1 MATIT
6 HTQTL
11 WSTDVLELGQ
21 TSLISISG
29 GGPNPNLVITDS
41 VTSNVLTM
49 TLTSSILAP
58 SDFTI
63 QHVSS
68 AQRYSQAG
76 INGQIRNLDRATILR
91 ICDNVG
97 TISTSEATYFDGS
110 GFFGDLTNILAINQN
125 GTDFVFV
132 TDYANGGIVTLR
144 ADAQGNLSERSSIVD
159 DGAHA
164 FAKMSSLAS
173 VKVYEQTYILGASQ
187 TENALNVFRVG
198 ANGELTYVSGLG
210 LENLLPVDLP
220 TDIDI
225 VVSGNQTFVLMTS
238 YGTNSLTVF
247 ELFSDGVLNF
257 VSQAVDTLDTRFRG
271 AKSLDTIQIDGQT
284 FVVVAGNDGGLSVF
298 RLLPNGQLLISD
310 TIVDTTDMALQ
321 NVQHVEFVQVEGQV
335 EIWAYAT
342 GDKGLSRLSADFGMS
357 GITATGQNGTAH
369 NDILTFAGVGGTIN
383 GFAGDDLLIESVG
396 NDTMIGGAGADVF
409 VFSNLSGSDIIQDF
423 NVLED
428 KIDFS
433 AIKGLSSFADLAISV
448 SSGHVILSYQNKT
461 WTIQYGANQTPTLAQ
476 LSAAITFSTGRVFME
491 EKVIARLNEVVGD
504 GNANNLWGTS
514 QDDRILGL
522 AGNDVFHWSA
532 GADIFNGSAGNDLV
546 SYLNATQSA
555 IINLADSASAAGA
568 AAGDTYI
575 SIETIEGSQFSD
587 LITGDSAANRFLGG
601 GGNDQMFGGAGSD
614 ILIGGAGAD
623 VLNGGEGTDTA
634 SYATSTTAQ
643 YIDLQVSGLNSGTE
657 ALGDTYS
664 SIENLIGGSGSD
676 TIRGN
681 AGNNFIS
688 GGAGN
693 DLIVGRHGNDVLQGA
708 AGNDILVGGLG
719 ADALKG
725 GAGTDIA
732 SYATSTTGQYIDLQV
747 VGVNTGAEAL
757 GDTYSDIENLVG
769 GSGSDDIRGDDG
781 DNVINGGSGYDLI
794 SGREG
799 DDTLLGGLGGD
810 TLDGGDGNDVLNGGS
825 GDDRLL
831 GQNGDD
837 RLVGAVGDDMLID
850 YSGDNV
856 MLGDEGAD
864 ILFDGIGNSS
874 LFGGDGNDQMKGAGG
889 DDQLYGGAGND
900 FLNGGAGNDIL
911 RGDQGD
917 DFILGGAGAD
927 NFVFQANTGADI
939 VADISL
945 AEDHLL
951 LSIGLTKGVTD
962 PAEIVNQFASI
973 VGGKTILDFGDGDSI
988 VLVGVTNMSALSD
1001 MILVS

>member
-1 MATIT
+1 MAMIT

-11 WSTDVLELGQ
+11 WSTDVFELGQ
-21 TSLISISG
+21 TSLISIFG
-29 GGPNPNLVITDS
+29 GGPNPNLMITDS

-49 TLTSSILAP
+49 TLTSSIIDP

-68 AQRYSQAG
+68 AQRYSQTG
-76 INGQIRNLDRATILR
+76 LNGQVRNLDRATILR

-110 GFFGDLTNILAINQN
+110 GFFGDLTNVLAINQN
-125 GTDFVFV
+125 GMDFVFV
-132 TDYANGGIVTLR
+132 TDYANGGIATLR
-144 ADAQGNLSERSSIVD
+144 ADAQGNLTELSSIVD
-159 DGAHA
+159 DSTHD
-164 FAKMSSLAS
+164 FARMSSLAS
-173 VKVYEQTYILGASQ
+173 VKVYDQTYVLGASQ

-225 VVSGNQTFVLMTS
+225 VISGNQTFVLMTS

-257 VSQAVDTLDTRFRG
+257 VSQAVDTLGTRFRG

-284 FVVVAGNDGGLSVF
+284 FVVIAGNDGGLTVF
-298 RLLPNGQLLISD
+298 RLLPNGQLLIAD
-310 TIVDTTDMALQ
+310 TIIDTMDMALQ
-321 NVQHVEFVQVEGQV
+321 NIEHVEFVQVEGHA

-342 GDKGLSRLSADFGMS
+342 GDRGLSRLSVDFGTS
-357 GITATGQNGTAH
+357 GITATGQNGTAN
-369 NDILTFAGVGGTIN
+369 NDILTFASSGGTIN
-383 GFAGDDLLIESVG
+383 GFAGDDLLIESAG

-409 VFSNLSGSDIIQDF
+409 IFTNLTGNDVIQDF
-423 NVLED
+423 NALED

-433 AIKGLSSFADLAISV
+433 AIEGLSSFADFTISV

-476 LSAAITFSTGRVFME
+476 LSAAITLSTGRVFME
-491 EKVIARLNEVVGD
+491 EKVIIRLNEIVGD

-514 QDDRILGL
+514 QNDRLLGL
-522 AGNDVFHWSA
+522 AGNDVFHSSA
-532 GADIFNGSAGNDLV
+532 GADTFNGAAGNDLV

-555 IINLADSASAAGA
+555 TINLSDSASAAGA

-587 LITGDSAANRFLGG
+587 RITGDGRANRFLGA
-601 GGNDQMFGGAGSD
+601 GGNDRIFGGAGSD

-623 VLNGGEGTDTA
+623 LLNGGTGTDTA

-643 YIDLQVSGLNSGTE
+643 FIDLQVSGVNTGVE

-681 AGNNFIS
+681 AGNNFINGGS
-688 GGAGN
+688 GH
-693 DLIVGRHGNDVLQGA
+693 DLIIGRHGNDTLLGG

-719 ADALKG
+719 ADALNG

-732 SYATSTTGQYIDLQV
+732 SYASSTTAQFIDLQV
-747 VGVNTGAEAL
+747 VGVNTGVEAL
-757 GDTYSDIENLVG
+757 GDTYSGIENLVG
-769 GSGSDDIRGDDG
+769 GSGSDDIRGDAG

-794 SGREG
+794 IGREG

-810 TLDGGDGNDVLNGGS
+810 TLDGGDGNDVLNGGA
-825 GDDRLL
+825 GDDRLH

-837 RLVGAVGDDMLID
+837 RMVGATGDDMLVD
-850 YSGDNV
+850 YLGDNV
-856 MLGDEGAD
+856 MLGGEGAD
-864 ILFDGIGNSS
+864 ILFDGVGNST
-874 LFGGDGNDQMKGAGG
+874 LFGQNGNDQMNGAGG
-889 DDQLYGGAGND
+889 DDRLYGGAGND
-900 FLNGGAGNDIL
+900 FLNGGAGNDTL
-911 RGDQGD
+911 RGDQGN

-951 LSIGLTKGVTD
+951 LSIGLTKGITD
-962 PAEIVNQFASI
+962 PVEIVNQFASI
-973 VGGKTILDFGDGDSI
+973 VGGKTILDFGDGDSV

-1001 MILVS
+1001 MILIF